1 MNSITVLLERL
12 YARFVSARS
21 IYFVLRPFTNPKICL
36 KVRRTPFS
44 FNAPQ
49 ICICIFWLKLK
60 NPRPLSHP
68 YYTYRFPTFGYRKS
82 CFLKLSE
89 FWQQVVQHTRF
100 RWQPLAYRQEQQKA
114 PRISI
119 GLFFELPSDPT

>member
-68 YYTYRFPTFGYRKS
+68 YYTYRFPTFGYTIPIG
-82 CFLKLSE
+82 F
-89 FWQQVVQHTRF
+89 QHLDTGN
-100 RWQPLAYRQEQQKA
+100 LV
-114 PRISI
+114 S
-119 GLFFELPSDPT
+119 